1 MPITLYKTNIVEYFF
16 LLSSMH
22 CSLCIP
28 EIVSLIFY
36 ETLDG
41 AEQSLN
47 HLNRDSAQTLAGL
60 ARTCK
65 AFRDPALDLLWK
77 SQYTVMNVLNC
88 MPGDIWEVLD
98 DTDAE
103 EAVST
108 ARRSAKVLVNVLFFY
123 FSG

>member
-1 MPITLYKTNIVEYFF
+1 
-16 LLSSMH
+16 MH
-22 CSLCIP
+22 RSLCIP

-36 ETLDG
+36 ETLNG

-47 HLNRDSAQTLAGL
+47 QLNRDSAQTLAGL

-65 AFRDPALDLLWK
+65 AFQDPALDLLWK

-103 EAVST
+103 EVVST
-108 ARRSAKVLVNVLFFY
+108 ARRSAKVLVNGKLNAFILFFH